1 MHLKL
6 IENEPIETMGV
17 DNFGN
22 LYYNSKWVNKL
33 SEDEMVATLSH
44 EVMHVAL
51 EHLNRGSGKNKQ
63 LFNISSDL
71 VINSI
76 LYDEGMRL
84 PKDVLV
90 PKKGKYNIFGV
101 KLNNLSS
108 KTSEEVYYKLH
119 GKLLKEFFT
128 KYGSQEK
135 ITRQTASP
143 ALGFLNAGLQLF
155 WLKYRKPELFKQ
167 IKYSLHF
174 PQYLSYLFTG
184 KTYSEITSIG
194 CHTTLWDFE
203 KQHPHDWVY
212 KEKLMSLFPPLI
224 NTFNTVKIRYK
235 SRQIPCGIGVHDS
248 SAALIPYQLRF
259 EEPFILVST
268 GTWSITLN
276 PYSDEPLTFEEL
288 NRDCL
293 SYINYKNQ
301 PVRASRLFLGKE
313 HSYQRDRIAAHF
325 RKDKEYN
332 NSLKFDPDL
341 IRKLIRE
348 NNKYKKFFPEM
359 MVGTGPYPK
368 RFIQKAD
375 LKLFD
380 NFEEAYHQLM
390 LDLISMQA
398 TSIELARG
406 NSKIKKIFLAGR
418 FCRNEIFVKLL
429 ASRFPE
435 IEVYTPEH
443 SSVTPL
449 GAAITM
455 HASWNHEKD
464 LQEVLRFTKWEP
476 VPGLNLK
483 LYKLVD

>member
-1 MHLKL
+1 MESVIAIFDVGK
-6 IENEPIETMGV
+6 INK
-17 DNFGN
+17 N
-22 LYYNSKWVNKL
+22 LFLLNRDYEIVHSESKVFKEIPDDDSFP
-33 SEDEMVATLSH
+33 SED
-44 EVMHVAL
+44 L
-51 EHLNRGSGKNKQ
+51 ESISRWIKVTFRDAFKLTR
-63 LFNISSDL
+63 FNIEGLNFTTYGSAYVNIADNGKP
-71 VINSI
+71 ITP
-76 LYDEGMRL
+76 LYNYLKPYPED
-84 PKDVLV
+84 
-90 PKKGKYNIFGV
+90 
-101 KLNNLSS
+101 
-108 KTSEEVYYKLH
+108 
-119 GKLLKEFFT
+119 LLKEFFT
-128 KYGSQEK
+128 KYGSQET

-276 PYSDEPLTFEEL
+276 PYSDEPLSFEEL
-288 NRDCL
+288 SRDCL

-325 RKDKEYN
+325 RKDKEYD

-348 NNKYKKFFPEM
+348 NNVYKKFFPEM

-368 RFIQKAD
+368 RFMRKAD

-455 HASWNHEKD
+455 HTSWNHEKD

-483 LYKLVD
+483 SYKLVD